1 MTSLTIASKANQAE
15 TLPALLVAEYAKQSD
30 PNAQINIDFQDVE
43 QLKPNEESSLELTL
57 TGESPSYNSR
67 DVIHSFLQTLDND
80 KIQQWI
86 DRVGA
91 FAPTDFKSVEGHLLD
106 FDALL
111 TLRSYVVGYTLT
123 SADIAIWGAL
133 RGNKAAYAAI
143 KKGAMLNVTRW
154 FQFIEEINPWIAP
167 AVQSLNAHAQER
179 KMAKSRE
186 GASYDIALPDTDK
199 GVVTRFPPEP
209 SYVGKICIGYL
220 HIGHAKAAL
229 LNDYFAHEMY
239 KGTLICRFDDTNPSK
254 EKEEFQDAIV
264 EDLALMGIKPDKTSY
279 TSNYF
284 QELYEQC
291 VKLLKAGKAYSDDT
305 ERETMQHER
314 MHGIA
319 SKRRDA
325 SVEENL
331 ARFEEMKKGNEEG
344 VRWCVRAKM
353 SVDNPNKAMRDPV
366 IYRCNPQPHHRT
378 GDKWKIYP
386 TYDFACPIV
395 DSMEG
400 ITHALRTIEYRD
412 RNPQYNWMLDALN
425 LRKVHIWDF
434 ARMNFV
440 RTLLSKRKLSKFVE
454 SGVVWGWDDPRF
466 PTIRGIRRRGMTID
480 ALREFILKQGPSRN
494 IVNLDW
500 SLFWATNKKYID
512 PVAPR
517 HTAVAKENMV
527 TAIVKGARVAPYTE
541 DKPKHGKNPEIGTK
555 KVAYSSEILID
566 QTDAQAFAQDEEIT
580 LMNWGNAIVRS
591 ITHSLNPLHRSLV
604 TDLELELH
612 LQGDVKKT
620 KQKITWLAT
629 SGQELIPVELVD
641 FDFLITKDKLEED
654 DNVDDFLTAKTEFRT
669 DALADGNV
677 VELKEDDVIQFERKG
692 YFRVDRAF
700 RHGEKAV
707 MFLIPTGKEGKG
719 K

>member
-1 MTSLTIASKANQAE
+1 MAALNIASKANQAI
-15 TLPALLVAEYAKQSD
+15 TLPALLVAEYAREAD
-30 PNAQINIDFQDVE
+30 PNVKIVIEFKDVE
-43 QLKPNEESSLELTL
+43 VLDSSEKGELRFVMTGKPPVFASSQVIRELL
-57 TGESPSYNSR
+57 QGFPFWQG
-67 DVIHSFLQTLDND
+67 HSVDLVYE
-80 KIQQWI
+80 WI
-86 DRVGA
+86 ARTQGFVS
-91 FAPTDFKSVEGHLLD
+91 TDFRSVEGPLLELD
-106 FDALL
+106 SHL
-111 TLRSYVVGYTLT
+111 TLRSYVVGYTVT
-123 SADIAIWGAL
+123 PADFAVWGAI
-133 RGNKAAYAAI
+133 RGNKVAYAAV
-143 KKGAMLNVTRW
+143 KKGVMLNVSRW
-154 FQFIEEINPWIAP
+154 FTFVEETHPWIAS

-179 KMAKSRE
+179 RANKSKE

-209 SYVGKICIGYL
+209 SGYL
-220 HIGHAKAAL
+220 HIGHAKAAC

-239 KGTLICRFDDTNPSK
+239 QGTLICRFDDTNPSK

-264 EDLALMGIKPDKTSY
+264 EDLALMGIKPDKTTY
-279 TSNYF
+279 TSDYF
-284 QELYEQC
+284 QELYDYC
-291 VKLLKAGKAYSDDT
+291 VTLLKDGKAYADDT

-325 SVEENL
+325 AVDENL
-331 ARFEEMKKGNEEG
+331 ARFEEMKKGNDEG
-344 VRWCVRAKM
+344 VMWCVRAKM

-378 GDKWKIYP
+378 GTRWKVYP
-386 TYDFACPIV
+386 TYDFACPVV

-400 ITHALRTIEYRD
+400 ITHALRTMEYRD
-412 RNPQYNWMLDALN
+412 RNPQYNWMLDTLN

-434 ARMNFV
+434 ARMNFI
-440 RTLLSKRKLSKFVE
+440 RTLLSKRKLAKFVE
-454 SGVVWGWDDPRF
+454 TGVVWGWDDPRF

-500 SLFWATNKKYID
+500 TTFWATNKKYID

-517 HTAVAKENMV
+517 HTAIELENAV
-527 TAIVKGARVAPYTE
+527 TATVKGARVAPYTE
-541 DKPKHGKNPEIGTK
+541 DKPKHGKNPELGTK

-566 QTDAQAFAQDEEIT
+566 QADAQAFEQDEEIT

-591 ITHSLNPLHRSLV
+591 ISHSLNPIHRSLV
-604 TDLELELH
+604 TSLELELH

-620 KQKITWLAT
+620 KQKITWLAK
-629 SGQELIPVELVD
+629 SGQEPIPVELVD
-641 FDFLITKDKLEED
+641 FDYLITKDKLEED
-654 DNVDDFLTAKTEFRT
+654 DNVDDFLNPKTEFRT
-669 DALADGNV
+669 EAVADGNV
-677 VELKEDDVIQFERKG
+677 AELKENDVIQFERKG

-700 RHGEKAV
+700 KHGEKAV
-707 MFLIPTGKEGKG
+707 MFCIPTGKENKG

>member
-1 MTSLTIASKANQAE
+1 MASLTIASKANQAT
-15 TLPALLVAEYAKQSD
+15 TLPVLLVAQYATKLD
-30 PNAQINIDFQDVE
+30 PNASINFTFSEAEKLLDDEKATVIFKPACGHDEPLYKDVNQI
-43 QLKPNEESSLELTL
+43 LMHAYKPLQGNHDGVVREWV
-57 TGESPSYNSR
+57 SR
-67 DVIHSFLQTLDND
+67 ASGFI
-80 KIQQWI
+80 
-86 DRVGA
+86 
-91 FAPTDFKSVEGHLLD
+91 PMDFKSVESPLLELD
-106 FDALL
+106 SHL

-123 SADIAIWGAL
+123 PADLAVWGAL
-133 RGNKAAYAAI
+133 RGNKVAYAAV
-143 KKGAMLNVTRW
+143 KKGSMVNVTRW
-154 FQFIEEINPWIAP
+154 FKFIEETNDWIAP
-167 AVQSLNAHAQER
+167 AVQSLNAHAQDR
-179 KMAKSRE
+179 KVAKSKE

-209 SYVGKICIGYL
+209 SGYL

-264 EDLALMGIKPDKTSY
+264 EDLALMGIKPDKTTY
-279 TSNYF
+279 TSDYF
-284 QELYEQC
+284 QELYDQC
-291 VKLLKAGKAYSDDT
+291 VKILNDGKAYADDT

-325 SVEENL
+325 TVKENL
-331 ARFEEMKKGNEEG
+331 ARFEEMKNSSEEG
-344 VRWCVRAKM
+344 VRWCIRAKM

-366 IYRCNPQPHHRT
+366 IYRCNPQAHHRT
-378 GDKWKIYP
+378 GEKWKIYP

-412 RNPQYNWMLDALN
+412 RNPQYNWMLEALN

-434 ARMNFV
+434 ARMNFI
-440 RTLLSKRKLSKFVE
+440 RTLLSKRKLTKFVE
-454 SGVVWGWDDPRF
+454 SGHVWGWDDPRF

-500 SLFWATNKKYID
+500 TLFWATNKKYIE
-512 PVAPR
+512 PIAPR
-517 HTAVAKENMV
+517 HTAITKANAV
-527 TAIVKGARVAPYTE
+527 TATVKGARVAPFTE
-541 DKPKHGKNPEIGTK
+541 DKPKHGKNPELGTK
-555 KVAYSSEILID
+555 KVAYSNEILID
-566 QTDAQAFAQDEEIT
+566 QTDAQAFAEDEEIT
-580 LMNWGNAIVRS
+580 LMNWGNAIVRK

-604 TDLELELH
+604 TGLELELH

-629 SGQELIPVELVD
+629 QGQELIPVELVD
-641 FDFLITKDKLEED
+641 FDFLITKDKLEEE
-654 DNVDDFLTAKTEFRT
+654 DNVDDFLTLETEFRT
-669 DALADGNV
+669 EALADGNV
-677 VELKEDDVIQFERKG
+677 AEV
-692 YFRVDRAF
+692 
-700 RHGEKAV
+700 GEGEV
-707 MFLIPTGKEGKG
+707 
-719 K
+719 

>member
-1 MTSLTIASKANQAE
+1 MASLTVASKANQAS
-15 TLPALLVAEYAKQSD
+15 TLPVLLVAQYAKEKD
-30 PNAQINIDFQDVE
+30 PNASIEIVFSDVE
-43 QLKPNEESSLELTL
+43 ELLEAKEAVVIFKSASAPGEPLYRDIVHTVMHEYPN
-57 TGESPSYNSR
+57 
-67 DVIHSFLQTLDND
+67 LQGKHDS
-80 KIQQWI
+80 IVREWI
-86 DRVGA
+86 DRANCFV
-91 FAPTDFKSVEGHLLD
+91 PTDFKSVEGPLLELD
-106 FDALL
+106 SHL
-111 TLRSYVVGYTLT
+111 TLRSFVVGYSLT
-123 SADIAIWGAL
+123 PADLAVWGAV
-133 RGNKAAYAAI
+133 RGNKVAYAAV

-154 FQFIEEINPWIAP
+154 FKFIEETSTWIAP

-179 KMAKSRE
+179 KVAKSKE
-186 GASYDIALPDTDK
+186 GANYDIALPDTDK

-209 SYVGKICIGYL
+209 SGYL

-279 TSNYF
+279 TSDYF

-291 VKLLKAGKAYSDDT
+291 VKVLKSGKAYADDT

-325 SVEENL
+325 TVEENL
-331 ARFEEMKKGNEEG
+331 ARFEEMKKGNDEG
-344 VRWCVRAKM
+344 VRWCIRAKM

-366 IYRCNPQPHHRT
+366 IYRCNPQAHHRT
-378 GDKWKIYP
+378 GEKWKIYP

-434 ARMNFV
+434 ARMNFI
-440 RTLLSKRKLSKFVE
+440 RTLLSKRKLTKFVD
-454 SGVVWGWDDPRF
+454 SGLVWGWDDPRF

-500 SLFWATNKKYID
+500 TLFWATNKKYID
-512 PVAPR
+512 PIAPR
-517 HTAVAKENMV
+517 HTAIPKKNAV
-527 TAIVKGARVAPYTE
+527 TATVKGARVAPFTE
-541 DKPKHGKNPEIGTK
+541 DKPKHGKNPELGTK
-555 KVAYSSEILID
+555 KVAYSPEILID
-566 QTDAQAFAQDEEIT
+566 QADAQAFAEDEEIT
-580 LMNWGNAIVRS
+580 LMNWGNAIVRK

-604 TDLELELH
+604 TSLELELH

-629 SGQELIPVELVD
+629 AGQELIPVELVD
-641 FDFLITKDKLEED
+641 FDFLITKDKLEEE
-654 DNVDDFLTAKTEFRT
+654 DNVDDFLTEKTEFRT
-669 DALADGNV
+669 EALADGNV
-677 VELKEDDVIQFERKG
+677 AALGEGEIIQFERKG
-692 YFRVDRAF
+692 YFKCDRAF
-700 RHGEKAV
+700 KHGEKAV
-707 MFLIPTGKEGKG
+707 FFCIPTGKVNAGK
-719 K
+719 

>member
-1 MTSLTIASKANQAE
+1 MAALTVASKANQAI
-15 TLPALLVAEYAKQSD
+15 TLPVLLVAQYIKEAD
-30 PNAQINIDFQDVE
+30 PNVKIDVE
-43 QLKPNEESSLELTL
+43 FKDVDVLGSPAKSELEFVSTGKPPVFASSQVIRDLLQAFPFWQRQSEDLVYEWIAR
-57 TGESPSYNSR
+57 TG
-67 DVIHSFLQTLDND
+67 
-80 KIQQWI
+80 
-86 DRVGA
+86 G
-91 FAPTDFKSVEGHLLD
+91 FASTDFKSVEGPLLELD
-106 FDALL
+106 SHL
-111 TLRSYVVGYTLT
+111 TLRSYVVGYTVT
-123 SADIAIWGAL
+123 PADFAVWGAI
-133 RGNKAAYAAI
+133 RGNKVAYAAV
-143 KKGAMLNVTRW
+143 KKAAMLNVSRW
-154 FQFIEEINPWIAP
+154 FTFIEETHSWIAP
-167 AVQSLNAHAQER
+167 AVQALNAHAQER
-179 KMAKSRE
+179 RAAKSKE

-209 SYVGKICIGYL
+209 SGYL
-220 HIGHAKAAL
+220 HIGHAKAAC

-239 KGTLICRFDDTNPSK
+239 QGTLICRFDDTNPSK

-284 QELYEQC
+284 QELYDYC
-291 VKLLKAGKAYSDDT
+291 VTLLKDGKAYADDT
-305 ERETMQHER
+305 ERERMQHER

-325 SVEENL
+325 TADANL
-331 ARFEEMKKGNEEG
+331 ARFEEMKKGNDEG

-378 GDKWKIYP
+378 GSSWKVYP

-395 DSMEG
+395 DSLEG

-434 ARMNFV
+434 ARMNFI
-440 RTLLSKRKLSKFVE
+440 RTLLSKRKLAKFVE
-454 SGVVWGWDDPRF
+454 TGVVWGWDDPRF

-500 SLFWATNKKYID
+500 TTFWATNKKYID

-517 HTAVAKENMV
+517 HTAIEKGNAV
-527 TAIVKGARVAPYTE
+527 TATVKGARVAAYTE
-541 DKPKHGKNPEIGTK
+541 DKPKHGKNPELGTK

-566 QTDAQAFAQDEEIT
+566 QVDAQAFAQDEEIT

-591 ITHSLNPLHRSLV
+591 ISHSLNPLHRSLV
-604 TDLELELH
+604 TSLELELH

-641 FDFLITKDKLEED
+641 FDYLITKDKLEED
-654 DNVDDFLTAKTEFRT
+654 DNVDDFLNPKTEFRT
-669 DALADGNV
+669 EAVADGNV
-677 VELKEDDVIQFERKG
+677 AELKENDVIQFERKG
-692 YFRVDRAF
+692 YFRVERAF
-700 RHGEKAV
+700 KHGEKAV
-707 MFLIPTGKEGKG
+707 MFCIPTGKENKG